1 LKDLDALVQTIR
13 HVFRFP
19 GTLAGYETAAR
30 AVRELLDSWSL
41 DRATCYKLELA
52 FEELGTNIVLH
63 DAPKEDVA
71 VTISRD
77 EQEVALTFEH
87 DGIEFDPRGHPA
99 PVAPAS
105 IEDAQIGGL
114 GLVLVRDLAAR
125 LDYERT
131 PDRRNRL
138 TVAIAIG

>member
-1 LKDLDALVQTIR
+1 MQTIR

-19 GTLAGYETAAR
+19 GTLAGFETAAR
-30 AVRELLDSWSL
+30 ALRELLDSWSL
-41 DRATCYKLELA
+41 DRTTCDKVELA

-63 DAPKEDVA
+63 DAPREDVA
-71 VTISRD
+71 VTISHD

-99 PVAPAS
+99 PATPTS

-125 LDYERT
+125 FDYERT
-131 PDRRNRL
+131 ADHRNRL
-138 TVAIAIG
+138 TVTVAIG